1 MSQIVPTIQVGTGKQ
16 IKVIEPVY
24 LTGQGIDGLP
34 KAVAVNADGSIAMG
48 GASGTAGAPVVPS
61 NINTKFREAFEN
73 YTPGVEWNQTLAD
86 ADIIQVDGNTGGAS
100 YLVISK
106 NPLVQDTASSVETIT
121 TFDFPLDISLG
132 LSRSQAALGTEFAVE
147 MVDTGTPLTPPPDL
161 AIATIQQTTTTLT
174 INTVLPHGLV
184 IGKRFQISGVDDSR
198 LNYPA
203 LVVSAIPSP
212 TQILA
217 TAGPAGTIPS
227 LSVGPYA
234 TGTVSFR
241 SALGYAENGT
251 SMIFENASATQA
263 SFYVRSEAGDANP
276 SGTLAG
282 SHVITVGTTAS
293 AALVNSAFSYAW
305 TPTTEYRLSALV
317 DRVQW
322 HDSGVDSTGQTT
334 NRFNK
339 TQIVPNIGRSYKLR
353 VRATNNKALTVPV
366 AKIVSIT
373 KAGSTTWTVVTDV
386 AHGLTTT
393 SYIAIYGNRDATNFP
408 NLTAPTVVSSIV
420 SPTSFTVVSTT
431 GTAVGY
437 GGTVYQVHGGNLP
450 SALGAITQVV
460 QSISR
465 TSNILTVNG
474 SASWS
479 GLSIGDYINI
489 HGCRDALDGSDVVV
503 DGPYK
508 VQSTAGSV
516 MLLEPIGTA
525 PTGADIALVNCG
537 GAVIKRTDLR
547 ISFVRIIDFERLRVE
562 SLARPSADTAS
573 SMPVVVG
580 NSLSI
585 SSITMPTTSG
595 VAGAAGEGSTAT
607 GNPVYV
613 GVKAAT
619 AIQTARTAGQIVA
632 PAADKIGRVVGSNE
646 QIRDLTA
653 MQAMVTLSTTA
664 ETTIA
669 AAVAAIFNDLRALL
683 ITNTS
688 ATGTRIDF
696 RTVAAG
702 TVVFSV
708 WVPATTTLPITLPVV
723 AKQATVNT
731 AWTAQL
737 GTAVTDVRI
746 TAFTIQA
753 N

>member
-16 IKVIEPVY
+16 TKVIEPVY
-24 LTGQGIDGLP
+24 LTGQGVDGLP

-106 NPLVQDTASSVETIT
+106 NPLVQDTASSVETIA

-132 LSRSQAALGTEFAVE
+132 LSRSQATLGTEFAVE
-147 MVDTGTPLTPPPDL
+147 MVDTGTPLTPPPNL
-161 AIATIQQTTTTLT
+161 AIATIQQATTTLT

-184 IGKRFQISGVDDSR
+184 IGKRFQISGVEDSR

-227 LSVGPYA
+227 LSVGPFA
-234 TGTVSFR
+234 TGIVSFR

-282 SHVITVGTTAS
+282 SHVITVGTSAS
-293 AALVNSAFSYAW
+293 VALVSSAFSYAW

-322 HDSGVDSTGQTT
+322 HDSGVDSTSQTT

-339 TQIVPNIGRSYKLR
+339 TQIVPNTGRSYKLR

-386 AHGLTTT
+386 AHGLTTE

-408 NLTAPTVVSSIV
+408 NLTAATVVSSIV
-420 SPTSFTVVSTT
+420 SPTSF
-431 GTAVGY
+431 
-437 GGTVYQVHGGNLP
+437 N
-450 SALGAITQVV
+450 
-460 QSISR
+460 
-465 TSNILTVNG
+465 
-474 SASWS
+474 
-479 GLSIGDYINI
+479 D
-489 HGCRDALDGSDVVV
+489 GCV
-503 DGPYK
+503 
-508 VQSTAGSV
+508 
-516 MLLEPIGTA
+516 
-525 PTGADIALVNCG
+525 
-537 GAVIKRTDLR
+537 
-547 ISFVRIIDFERLRVE
+547 
-562 SLARPSADTAS
+562 
-573 SMPVVVG
+573 
-580 NSLSI
+580 
-585 SSITMPTTSG
+585 
-595 VAGAAGEGSTAT
+595 T
-607 GNPVYV
+607 GN
-613 GVKAAT
+613 AT
-619 AIQTARTAGQIVA
+619 CSRNIF
-632 PAADKIGRVVGSNE
+632 VV
-646 QIRDLTA
+646 
-653 MQAMVTLSTTA
+653 
-664 ETTIA
+664 
-669 AAVAAIFNDLRALL
+669 
-683 ITNTS
+683 
-688 ATGTRIDF
+688 
-696 RTVAAG
+696 
-702 TVVFSV
+702 
-708 WVPATTTLPITLPVV
+708 
-723 AKQATVNT
+723 
-731 AWTAQL
+731 
-737 GTAVTDVRI
+737 
-746 TAFTIQA
+746 
-753 N
+753 